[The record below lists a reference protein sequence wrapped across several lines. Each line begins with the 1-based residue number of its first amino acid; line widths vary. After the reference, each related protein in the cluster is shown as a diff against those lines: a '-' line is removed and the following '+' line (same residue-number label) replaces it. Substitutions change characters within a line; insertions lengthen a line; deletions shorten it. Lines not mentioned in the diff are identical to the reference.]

1 MNVDLM
7 DGDGDVGSIQIMFF
21 VHVQSEEI
29 AAQQFNFI
37 N

>member
-7 DGDGDVGSIQIMFF
+7 YGDGDGSIQIMFF